1 MTFLVDNNLKA
12 TKVAANSDPAT
23 LGLADA
29 QYLAKSGQ
37 TITLPVI
44 TASMVG
50 RSFLVKLGEPHS
62 SDVTVSRG
70 GTDTIEGNT
79 SYKITSDY
87 GFVELIAST
96 EKWLVVK
103 ESKEVANDEALR
115 INKRTETTDP
125 SILINADR
133 TGAGQE
139 ADAVAIAVQRG
150 TTGAD
155 AKIKW
160 NEASDRWEIASHGLH
175 VDGNTS
181 IGGTLAVSGLTS
193 LNGGIAVDTNM
204 FTVGDGTGNTAIA
217 GTLAVT
223 GITTLTGL
231 LNANGGIAVD
241 TNKFTVD
248 GSGTGNTS
256 VGGTLAVSGLTS
268 LNGGI
273 AVDTDKFTV
282 ADGTGN
288 TLIAGTL
295 EVTGNTTLT
304 GNLTVNGTTTT
315 VNSTTTTVDDP
326 IFTLGGDTAPASDDN
341 KDRGIEFRWHNG
353 TAAKV
358 GFFGYDD
365 SQELFTCIPDATN
378 TSEVFSGTEGDAKF
392 STIYSN
398 FIRRYGG
405 ATSVTVASP
414 LSTDETLTTLGVLNA
429 NAGISTTSG
438 GLTIDSFTNAVTINA
453 NGSVTGTLGVTGATT
468 LSSTLA
474 VTGNTTATGSIY
486 ANGGI
491 GTTSGNLFLS
501 GATGTFLDQ
510 TPTLTDNSTRVA
522 TTEFVQKAALGVST
536 KTANYTLALTDAGSL
551 IEFNSASNRTL
562 TIPANATVAF
572 PIGSQIVVAR
582 LGSGKVDIA
591 ITSDTLYSVSSNKYI
606 SNQYGAVTLVKRTST
621 TWYLFGDLSAS

>member
-353 TAAKV
+353 SAAKV

-365 SQELFTCIPDATN
+365 SASVFTFIPDATN
-378 TSEVFSGTEGDAKF
+378 SSEVFSGTAGNALFGQVDCTFLVA
-392 STIYSN
+392 STGVYSN
-398 FIRRYGG
+398 SLQSTGQPLYLTGG
-405 ATSVTVASP
+405 
-414 LSTDETLTTLGVLNA
+414 
-429 NAGISTTSG
+429 
-438 GLTIDSFTNAVTINA
+438 
-453 NGSVTGTLGVTGATT
+453 NGSVTISGSMTFSSGTLTIPT
-468 LSSTLA
+468 SST
-474 VTGNTTATGSIY
+474 AT
-486 ANGGI
+486 
-491 GTTSGNLFLS
+491 
-501 GATGTFLDQ
+501 
-510 TPTLTDNSTRVA
+510 TPTLTDNSTLVA
-522 TTEFVQKAALGVST
+522 TTEFVQKAALGVSN
-536 KTANYTLALTDAGSL
+536 KTANYTLVLTDAGSL
-551 IEFNSASNRTL
+551 IEFNSASNLTL

-582 LGSGKVDIA
+582 LGAGKVDIA

>member
-353 TAAKV
+353 SAAKV

-365 SQELFTCIPDATN
+365 SASVFTFIPDATN
-378 TSEVFSGTEGDAKF
+378 SSEVFSGTAGNALFGQVDCTFLVA
-392 STIYSN
+392 STGVYSN
-398 FIRRYGG
+398 SLQSTGQPLYLTGG
-405 ATSVTVASP
+405 
-414 LSTDETLTTLGVLNA
+414 
-429 NAGISTTSG
+429 
-438 GLTIDSFTNAVTINA
+438 
-453 NGSVTGTLGVTGATT
+453 NGSVTISGSMTFSSGTLTIPT
-468 LSSTLA
+468 SST
-474 VTGNTTATGSIY
+474 AT
-486 ANGGI
+486 
-491 GTTSGNLFLS
+491 
-501 GATGTFLDQ
+501 
-510 TPTLTDNSTRVA
+510 TPTLTDNSTLVA
-522 TTEFVQKAALGVST
+522 TTEFVQKAALGVSN
-536 KTANYTLALTDAGSL
+536 KTANYTLVLTDAGSL
-551 IEFNSASNRTL
+551 IEFNSASNLTL

>member
-12 TKVAANSDPAT
+12 TKVAANSSPAT

-37 TITLPVI
+37 TITLPAI
-44 TASMVG
+44 TATMVG
-50 RSFLVKLGEPHS
+50 RSFLVKLGEAHS

-70 GTDTIEGNT
+70 GTDTIEDNT

-96 EKWLVVK
+96 GKWLVVK

-115 INKRTETTDP
+115 INKRTATTDP

-155 AKIKW
+155 AKIQW
-160 NEASDRWEIASHGLH
+160 NETLDRWEIASHGLY
-175 VDGNTS
+175 VQGNTS
-181 IGGTLAVSGLTS
+181 VGGTLAVASTGLSS
-193 LNGGIAVDTNM
+193 LNGGIAVDTNK
-204 FTVGDGTGNTAIA
+204 FTVDGVGNTAIA

-223 GITTLTGL
+223 GETTLTGL

-241 TNKFTVD
+241 TNKFTVAD
-248 GSGTGNTS
+248 GTGNTS
-256 VGGTLAVSGLTS
+256 VGGTLEVTGLSS

-282 ADGTGN
+282 DGVGN

-315 VNSTTTTVDDP
+315 INSTTTTVDDP

-353 TAAKV
+353 SAAKV

-365 SQELFTCIPDATN
+365 SASVFTFIPDATN
-378 TSEVFSGTEGDAKF
+378 SSEVFSGTEGDAKF

-398 FIRRYGG
+398 FIRMYGA
-405 ATSVTVASP
+405 ATSVTVADP
-414 LSTDETLTTLGVLNA
+414 LSTDSTLTTSGVLNA
-429 NAGISTTSG
+429 NGGISTTSG
-438 GLTIDSFTNAVTINA
+438 GLTIDSFTNAVTIDA

-491 GTTSGNLFLS
+491 GTTSGNLTLS
-501 GATGTFLDQ
+501 GASGTFLDQ
-510 TPTLTDNSTRVA
+510 TPTLTDNNLKVA

-551 IEFNSASNRTL
+551 IEFNSASNLTL
-562 TIPANATVAF
+562 TIPANSSVAF

-582 LGSGKVDIA
+582 LGSGKVNIA
-591 ITSDTLYSVSSNKYI
+591 ITSDTLYSVSSNRYI